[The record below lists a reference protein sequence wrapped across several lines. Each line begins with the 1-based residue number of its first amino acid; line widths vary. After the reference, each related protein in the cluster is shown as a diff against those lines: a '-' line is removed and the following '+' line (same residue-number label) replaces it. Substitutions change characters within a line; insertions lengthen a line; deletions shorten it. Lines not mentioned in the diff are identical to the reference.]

1 MGLVVKSFKNKGGF
15 LLGKGFFLAIGLWM
29 IGLSVFYVTPAWS
42 MDAAQQKALIASLP
56 QGETFENDGASYVY
70 LPTLRGEKTA
80 DTTSESSVNKTSLA
94 AEEGVVLRKGL
105 FTIYQQGSAL
115 QTQSAGSPAHPVVL
129 NLETNSLGI
138 LTGRLWLKL
147 KDLEDA
153 QPLADTYGMTLS
165 FVNAPMSTAF
175 YEVREGTDILTLRK
189 ALNKDPRIIRAT
201 LDMVDRVRHPQ

>member
-1 MGLVVKSFKNKGGF
+1 
-15 LLGKGFFLAIGLWM
+15 M

-42 MDAAQQKALIASLP
+42 LDAAQQKALIASLP
-56 QGETFENDGASYVY
+56 QGETFENDGARYVY

-80 DTTSESSVNKTSLA
+80 DTASESSVNKTSLS

-105 FTIYQQGSAL
+105 FTIYQRGAAL
-115 QTQSAGSPAHPVVL
+115 QTESAESPAHPVVL

-153 QPLADTYGMTLS
+153 QSLADTYAMALS
-165 FVNAPMSTAF
+165 FVNTPMSTAF
-175 YEVREGTDILTLRK
+175 YEVRKGTDILTLRK
-189 ALNKDPRIIRAT
+189 ALNKDPRIIRTT
-201 LDMVDRVRHPQ
+201 LDMVDRIRRPQ